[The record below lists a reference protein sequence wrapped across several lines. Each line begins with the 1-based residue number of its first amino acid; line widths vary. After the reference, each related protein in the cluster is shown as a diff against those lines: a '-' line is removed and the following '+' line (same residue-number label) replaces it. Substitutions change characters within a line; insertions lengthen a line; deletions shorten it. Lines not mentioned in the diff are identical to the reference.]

1 MAKIAVEE
9 GLTDIQEA
17 LKSKGHDVVPLR
29 QEADAKQC
37 DCCVISGTDE
47 NVMGMQ
53 DVATESPVIDCR
65 GMDAN
70 QVCEEV
76 EHRLSR

>member
-9 GLTDIQEA
+9 GLTDVQEA
-17 LKSKGHDVVPLR
+17 LKSKGYDVVTLR
-29 QEADAKQC
+29 QKSDAKQC
-37 DCCVISGTDE
+37 DCCVISGVDR

-53 DVATESPVIDCR
+53 DIAIEGPVIDCD

-76 EHRLSR
+76 EHRLSH